1 VVNFVLNKHK
11 ELEFDKFYLCGPED
25 DQYRFG
31 CLKEKRKRIC
41 YQIRTFTSSTQV
53 NEIKDL
59 GGHSKITIMVD
70 DGNYF

>member
-1 VVNFVLNKHK
+1 MINTVSAVLK
-11 ELEFDKFYLCGPED
+11 
-25 DQYRFG
+25 R
-31 CLKEKRKRIC
+31 KRKRIC

-70 DGNYF
+70 DEET